1 MSVTASAYVHVTLSN
16 SPFYAPVLV
25 VLRTTMGVPATDR
38 GSWMHINP
46 LLTTEFD
53 YEGLVTARQQ
63 YAWLPN
69 PAAGSTF
76 YIYVINLEPTVAHA
90 YTVTVTESNTWL
102 STCAPSLLYP
112 STNYC
117 LSCPATLEGTFCSIS
132 VHKLTVD
139 QRVAITLGPQSY
151 TSFGLPAEGDV
162 TLIFSVTA
170 GGVILSLQTVETS
183 NELAGVVNYFPSS
196 LGEGRYTVSQASER
210 SISLATGGQSIS
222 IGVINTNAG
231 PVSFDIRFTKVSQT
245 NVMIIVIAVLGGLL
259 LLGVII
265 AAFFVIRRVKQ
276 PDRVIHPEYL
286 TGHQHQRQQA
296 PPSNKLTAKQIDE
309 YFPEVPCSL
318 VHPSLD
324 ASQAKITE

>member
-1 MSVTASAYVHVTLSN
+1 
-16 SPFYAPVLV
+16 
-25 VLRTTMGVPATDR
+25 
-38 GSWMHINP
+38 MHINP
-46 LLTTEFD
+46 LLTTAFD

-69 PAAGSTF
+69 PSVGTTF
-76 YIYVINLEPTVAHA
+76 YIYIINLEPTVANS

-132 VHKLTVD
+132 SHKLTVD
-139 QRVAITLGPQSY
+139 QRVAITLAPNSY

-162 TLIFSVTA
+162 TLIFSVTS
-170 GGVILSLQTVETS
+170 GGVLIFLQTVETA
-183 NELAGVVNYFPSS
+183 NELAGEVNYFPSS

-210 SISLATGGQSIS
+210 SISLSTGGQSIA

-231 PVSFDIRFTKVSQT
+231 TVSFDIRFTKVSQT

-259 LLGVII
+259 LLGLII

-276 PDRVIHPEYL
+276 PDRVIHPEYF
-286 TGHQHQRQQA
+286 TGHHQARQQQA
-296 PPSNKLTAKQIDE
+296 PPPSNKLTAKQINE
-309 YFPEVPCSL
+309 FFPEVPCSL
-318 VHPSLD
+318 VYPSLE
-324 ASQAKITE
+324 ASQTKITE